1 LPVNREAGH
10 ALFVYRPNGRIT
22 PGFPDMHSRVWL
34 ALAVTATLV
43 ACGTLST
50 KPPRAANL
58 TGDWKLD
65 QALSEDP
72 RGVMRAQ
79 HQSQGGGMRHGGWG
93 GGMGG
98 GGGGGMGGGMGGGG
112 MPGGGGMHGGGMH
125 GGHRSGGAS
134 QGGAGSGHGGPLSDF
149 LTQPA
154 AVSIKQTAHDLN
166 LVADGSPT
174 LYEYGEK
181 VVASVQGGVAER
193 NSGWK
198 GDDFVVKYKVQE
210 GPVATRSYEVADG
223 GKQLLVTTH
232 IEGDHMPKLEYR
244 TVYDRATAQ

>member
-1 LPVNREAGH
+1 LVSAGLKSIQSQVNPKAGH
-10 ALFVYRPNGRIT
+10 ALSVYRPNAGIT
-22 PGFPDMHSRVWL
+22 LGFPDMHSRLWF

-65 QALSEDP
+65 QSLSEDP

-79 HQSQGGGMRHGGWG
+79 HQSQHGGGMRHGGW
-93 GGMGG
+93 
-98 GGGGGMGGGMGGGG
+98 GGGMGGGG

-125 GGHRSGGAS
+125 GGHQSGGAS
-134 QGGAGSGHGGPLSDF
+134 QGGAGPGHGGPLSDF
-149 LTQPA
+149 LAQPA
-154 AVSIKQTAHDLN
+154 MVSIKQTARDLN

-174 LYEYGEK
+174 LYAYGEK

-198 GDDFVVKYKVQE
+198 GDDFVVKYKVQD
-210 GPVATRSYEVADG
+210 GPAATRSYEVADG
-223 GKQLLVTTH
+223 GKQLLVTTQV
-232 IEGDHMPKLEYR
+232 EGDRMPKLEYR
-244 TVYDRATAQ
+244 TVYERATAQ